1 MTTTNELSPDPP
13 RALLVAT
20 ERRMGQADRSLEELA
35 QLVRTIGMVPVDA
48 VVQRRLAPHQLTF
61 VGKGKVLELA
71 RRLAA
76 GDVDTLVFN
85 GELSPKQ
92 ASALAERL
100 PGRILDRTEVILEI
114 FSQHAHTAEGKLQV
128 ELARAHYE
136 LPRLRGIGQEASQIA
151 GGRTAAGMGVRGPG
165 ESGLELDRR
174 AVRRRMQRLERRL
187 EEVGRRREI
196 ERGERQRSGM
206 LLVGLVGYTNAGK
219 SSLQNALAGS
229 AVASVNDRLFETLDT
244 SIRRVDLG
252 ERTEALISDTV
263 GFINDLP
270 TELVSAFRATLEETV
285 QADLLVEVL
294 DAADPLSEDQHET
307 VDKVLKDLGIRADK
321 PRLLALNK
329 WDLTPEER
337 RRELVRRFPG
347 ALPLSAVT
355 GEGVDEL
362 REELRRL
369 LSLDLVPL
377 TVRLPYNRLEL
388 LHIPPGQGR
397 LISTSYEYEDVVA
410 KVRVHPRLIERLR
423 PFVVSEP

>member
-1 MTTTNELSPDPP
+1 
-13 RALLVAT
+13 
-20 ERRMGQADRSLEELA
+20 
-35 QLVRTIGMVPVDA
+35 
-48 VVQRRLAPHQLTF
+48 
-61 VGKGKVLELA
+61 
-71 RRLAA
+71 
-76 GDVDTLVFN
+76 
-85 GELSPKQ
+85 
-92 ASALAERL
+92 
-100 PGRILDRTEVILEI
+100 
-114 FSQHAHTAEGKLQV
+114 
-128 ELARAHYE
+128 
-136 LPRLRGIGQEASQIA
+136 
-151 GGRTAAGMGVRGPG
+151 
-165 ESGLELDRR
+165 
-174 AVRRRMQRLERRL
+174 
-187 EEVGRRREI
+187 
-196 ERGERQRSGM
+196 M

-337 RRELVRRFPG
+337 RRELVRRFPE

-397 LISTSYEYEDVVA
+397 LISTSYEFEDVVA

-423 PFVVSEP
+423 PFVVSEPCCQTNGSKLSPACGGEYPKLPASAPGARGREGPVVFRTHPLPPPLRLQNYIHVV